1 MLIKKCLLKNSSTI
15 CSKNKN
21 LALILRGLELTLH
34 RSRALN
40 RAQRKRTPLNHSDLT
55 RKPQNHSERN
65 FLVHCPMSTPVV
77 FTFPADAECGVSAS
91 PSPLAILA

>member
-1 MLIKKCLLKNSSTI
+1 MLIKKCLIKNSSTI

-21 LALILRGLELTLH
+21 FALLLRGLELTLH

-55 RKPQNHSERN
+55 RKPQNHSERKLFSALCN
-65 FLVHCPMSTPVV
+65 VHTCCVHIS
-77 FTFPADAECGVSAS
+77 G
-91 PSPLAILA
+91 